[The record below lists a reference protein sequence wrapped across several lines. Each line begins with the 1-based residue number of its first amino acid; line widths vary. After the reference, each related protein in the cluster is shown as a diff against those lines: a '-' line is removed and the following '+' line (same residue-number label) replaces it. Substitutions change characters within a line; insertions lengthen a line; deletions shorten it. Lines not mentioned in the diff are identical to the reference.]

1 MKERRNM
8 QPSTESFDTEPHAT
22 PTAAHNLS
30 RPSPFAL
37 LRERRFEP
45 LFVTQFL
52 GAFNDNA
59 YKNALIVLFTFNAAA
74 WTTLPIAVLVNL
86 VLGLLML
93 PFFLFSATAGQLADK
108 FDKAHLARWVK
119 ALEILIIVIAALGFW
134 WHSLPVLLSAVL
146 LLGLHSTLFG
156 PIKYAILPQHLH
168 TSELVAGNAL
178 VEAGTFV
185 AILLGTLGGGLL
197 AGIAHGTA
205 WIMSICLLMAGI
217 GFYASCRIPPAAPP
231 VPELKISFNPLRE
244 TWRCIGLARQERSVF
259 LSILALSW
267 FWLYGATLLTQVPIY
282 TRTVLGGNE
291 SGVTLLLAV
300 FCVGIGIGSLL
311 CDKLTHRRGKSVE
324 PGLVPI
330 GALGML
336 IFGIDLALATPA
348 QPLGIDVPL
357 ATLLSHGSTW
367 RVLLDLLLLSGFG
380 GLYCV
385 PLYAL
390 IQQRSNATCRARIIA
405 ANNIFNALFM
415 VLGALA
421 AAAFLASPHG
431 SIVALFLWI
440 AVVHA
445 AVTVYVF
452 SVIPEFL
459 LRALSWLGWRRP
471 N

>member
-1 MKERRNM
+1 MNEETNM
-8 QPSTESFDTEPHAT
+8 QPEHSPQPASAAPEAATDAGKASSFT
-22 PTAAHNLS
+22 
-30 RPSPFAL
+30 L
-37 LRERRFEP
+37 LRERRFAP

-59 YKNALIVLFTFNAAA
+59 YKNVLIVLFSFNAAA
-74 WTTLPIAVLVNL
+74 WTTLPVAVLVNL

-108 FDKAHLARWVK
+108 FDKARLARWVK

-134 WHSLPVLLSAVL
+134 LHNLFVLLGSLL

-156 PIKYAILPQHLH
+156 PIKYAILPQHLRA
-168 TSELVAGNAL
+168 TELVAGNAL

-185 AILLGTLGGGLL
+185 AILLGTLSGGLL
-197 AGIAHGTA
+197 AGVEHGA
-205 WIMSICLLMAGI
+205 LWVMGLCLLMACV
-217 GFYASCRIPPAAPP
+217 GFYTSCHIPTAPAP
-231 VPELKISFNPLRE
+231 VPELKIAFNPLRE

-282 TRTVLGGNE
+282 TRTVLGGDE
-291 SGVTLLLAV
+291 SSVTLLLAV
-300 FCVGIGIGSLL
+300 FCVGIGAGSLL
-311 CDKLTHRRGKSVE
+311 CDKLTHRRGKLVE
-324 PGLVPI
+324 PGLVPL

-336 IFGIDLALATPA
+336 IFGIDLAFATPTPTLGENL
-348 QPLGIDVPL
+348 PLSV
-357 ATLLSHGSTW
+357 LLSHGSTW
-367 RVLLDLLLLSGFG
+367 RILLDLVLLSGSG

-390 IQQRSNATCRARIIA
+390 IQQRSDANCRARIIA

-421 AAAFLASPHG
+421 AAAFLGSRHG
-431 SIVALFLWI
+431 SIPALFLWI
-440 AVVHA
+440 AAVHA
-445 AVTVYVF
+445 GITVYVF

-459 LRALSWLGWRRP
+459 LRALIWLGLRKQQ
-471 N
+471 